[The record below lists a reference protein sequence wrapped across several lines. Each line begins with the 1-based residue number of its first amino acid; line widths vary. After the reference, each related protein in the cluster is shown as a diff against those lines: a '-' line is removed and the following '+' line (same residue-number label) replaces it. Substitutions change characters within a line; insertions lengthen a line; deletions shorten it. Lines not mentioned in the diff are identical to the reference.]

1 MLLCEFK
8 LGDVQDEK
16 WMSVI
21 VRRKKIY
28 PGLKIAFLTQEPIGS
43 GGKNIRSQQDIQ
55 SVVSTAGVWGK

>member
-1 MLLCEFK
+1 
-8 LGDVQDEK
+8 VQDEK

-43 GGKNIRSQQDIQ
+43 EGKNIRSQQDIQ